1 MLSLRAKMG
10 CLLIAWGIWIIPG
23 NVRHM
28 VRGILMYHVPGALTE
43 DEKREVRAAK
53 RAWSAN
59 TKGAVS

>member
-1 MLSLRAKMG
+1 MLSVRAKIG
-10 CLLIAWGIWIIPG
+10 CLLIAWGMRIMPD

-59 TKGAVS
+59 T